1 MSVQS
6 TINRLLEWSEE
17 WQMLFNSDK
26 CHILHLG
33 NNNARQS
40 YSMGGDELKP
50 VEYEK
55 DFGVV
60 VHQSLKP
67 HMQYTRAAARATEL
81 CWVSSPGQSPTGT
94 EIRS

>member
-1 MSVQS
+1 
-6 TINRLLEWSEE
+6 
-17 WQMLFNSDK
+17 MLFNSDK

-67 HMQYTRAAARATEL
+67 HMQYTRAAVRATEL